1 MRSWQGSGHV
11 KPNGAFLS
19 LNDTVL
25 GSWRLVKHEMRKKST
40 QIYRIP
46 NSHEFVFSRGFM
58 CFMWLLL
65 LCPCFTLSSRLRKA
79 LIATASWQP
88 SLTIQTQWNFSWHPS
103 ELYPKCLENG
113 SIVVWCG
120 NLCDVDVSTSHM
132 VCKFPK
138 LCHFMNV
145 DRGWSHH
152 TRIGHIWL
160 NLNSK
165 AY

>member
-1 MRSWQGSGHV
+1 MRWWQGSGHV
-11 KPNGAFLS
+11 KPNGAPGKKKIASFSKWHS
-19 LNDTVL
+19 LGKLEVGETWN
-25 GSWRLVKHEMRKKST
+25 EKKST

-46 NSHEFVFSRGFM
+46 TNM
-58 CFMWLLL
+58 CLVWLLL
-65 LCPCFTLSSRLRKA
+65 LCPRFTLSSRLRKA

-88 SLTIQTQWNFSWHPS
+88 SLTIQTQWNFSWHPL

-120 NLCDVDVSTSHM
+120 NVCDVDVSTIHM

-138 LCHFMNV
+138 LCHFINV

-152 TRIGHIWL
+152 IRIEHIRL
-160 NLNSK
+160 NLNSQ
-165 AY
+165 AS